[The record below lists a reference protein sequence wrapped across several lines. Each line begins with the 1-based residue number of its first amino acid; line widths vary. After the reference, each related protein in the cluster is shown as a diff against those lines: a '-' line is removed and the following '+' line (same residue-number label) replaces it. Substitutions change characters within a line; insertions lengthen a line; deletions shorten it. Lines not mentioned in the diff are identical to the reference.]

1 MTKKMGLLFAAAV
14 LGLVS
19 GAAMAAVPS
28 LLNSTG
34 AFLTPDDALLGSGDF
49 SSDYNSIN
57 LEGNPNILGAAVG
70 VSPYIELG
78 LARLDPDMPG
88 AGVKTLLSGKYL
100 VFAETANRP
109 SFVAGCV
116 DAIGKLASNGDP
128 SFYGVFGKNLT
139 SVATNIS
146 GQPSAPLRGYVGY
159 GMGIYGGVFG
169 GLDWTLGPRMKLM
182 AEYINKLRIMNVVSE
197 DSMINAGV
205 RFMIND
211 ELSGDLAL
219 INGKDLA
226 FGIKFVKIS
235 Q

>member
-1 MTKKMGLLFAAAV
+1 MTKKIGLLCAAV
-14 LGLVS
+14 MLGLVS

-28 LLNSTG
+28 LLNTSG

-57 LEGNPNILGAAVG
+57 LDYDPNILGAAVG

-78 LARLDPDMPG
+78 LARLDPDVPG
-88 AGVKTLLSGKYL
+88 AGIKTLISGKYL

-116 DAIGKLASNGDP
+116 DASGKLASNGDP
-128 SFYGVFGKNLT
+128 SFYAVFGKNLT
-139 SVATNIS
+139 SMATNIS
-146 GQPSAPLRGYVGY
+146 GQPSAPLKGYVGF

-169 GLDWTLGPRMKLM
+169 GLDWTIGSRMKVM
-182 AEYINKLRIMNVVSE
+182 VEYINKLRIADVVAE
-197 DSMINAGV
+197 DSMVNAGV
-205 RFMIND
+205 RVMIND

-219 INGKDLA
+219 INGNDLA